1 MATGPFMSPPAR
13 TTRRRRSSRSPAA
26 DSAWRIVLP
35 VLFVLAVLALAPA
48 FAMAQGADTVVVR
61 WTAPGDDAQSGTAA
75 VYDLRVSESPINA
88 QNFAQASTVAN
99 VPAPLVAGTSQTV
112 TVHGL
117 TAGRTYWF
125 AIRTADDRGNWSPLS
140 NVVQYDWIL
149 DTAAPA
155 PPRSVSVLA
164 ASDGVHLSWAPNAEP
179 DLAGYNV
186 YRSLNG
192 AAPVRINET
201 LVTTNTFV
209 DTNAP
214 ANGQGAEYEVTAV
227 DTRGNESAHTTTG
240 KIDAVTS
247 THWVLQPAYPNPS
260 RNGETVHLPVY
271 VPASATGSATV
282 QIVDSG
288 GRLVRQIPL
297 VDPLPGN
304 TEVTWDGMNDAGR
317 ATAPGVYRGW
327 LVQDGSHA
335 SVRLLRVP

>member
-1 MATGPFMSPPAR
+1 
-13 TTRRRRSSRSPAA
+13 
-26 DSAWRIVLP
+26 
-35 VLFVLAVLALAPA
+35 VLALAPA

-61 WTAPGDDAQSGTAA
+61 WTAPGDDAAVGTAA
-75 VYDLRVSESPINA
+75 VYDLRVSESPITA
-88 QNFAQASTVAN
+88 QNFANAAPVTG
-99 VPAPLVAGTSQTV
+99 VPSPLAAGATQQV

-117 TAGRTYWF
+117 TAGHTYWF
-125 AIRTADDRGNWSPLS
+125 AIRTADDQGNWSPLS

-164 ASDGVHLSWAPNAEP
+164 ASDGVHVSWSPNTEP

-192 AAPVRINET
+192 GTPVRINEA
-201 LVTTNTFV
+201 LVTATTYV
-209 DTNAP
+209 DGTAP
-214 ANGQGAEYEVTAV
+214 ANGQGAGYQVTAV

-247 THWVLQPAYPNPS
+247 THWLLEPAYPNPS
-260 RNGETVHLPVY
+260 RNGDTVHLPVF
-271 VPASATGSATV
+271 VPATATGSATV

-288 GRLVRQIPL
+288 GHLVRQLPL
-297 VDPLPGN
+297 VDPLPGST

-317 ATAPGVYRGW
+317 VTAPGVYRGW
-327 LVQDGSHA
+327 LVQDGSHT
-335 SVRLLRVP
+335 SVRLLRLP